1 MGDTSCDK
9 DEFDIG
15 QFDLVKT
22 VGTGTFAR
30 VCLCLHKPSSE
41 YFALKILSFH
51 EVIRLK
57 QVEHVKNE
65 KNILQEIRHPFL
77 IPLLWT
83 SKDCSHLYLLF
94 PYVCGGEL
102 FSYLRKVV
110 RFPAPTTLFFSAE
123 IVSAFSYLHSLHIAY
138 RDLKPEN
145 ILLDREGHVVLTD
158 FGFSKKIPDRTWTV
172 CGTPD
177 YLAPEIIQSKGH
189 NKAVDWWALGI
200 LIYEMLAGCPPFY
213 DDDPFMIYEKIL
225 KGNIKWPRQIDAVSK
240 DLIQKLL
247 VQDRTKRLGSMK
259 AGAEDVQ
266 NHIFFK
272 SLDWQDV
279 YYKQLKPPI
288 VPKVKSE
295 ADTRNFQ
302 EYAETDLNKVPPVS
316 ARQIGLFA
324 DF

>member
-1 MGDTSCDK
+1 
-9 DEFDIG
+9 
-15 QFDLVKT
+15 
-22 VGTGTFAR
+22 
-30 VCLCLHKPSSE
+30 
-41 YFALKILSFH
+41 
-51 EVIRLK
+51 
-57 QVEHVKNE
+57 
-65 KNILQEIRHPFL
+65 
-77 IPLLWT
+77 
-83 SKDCSHLYLLF
+83 
-94 PYVCGGEL
+94 
-102 FSYLRKVV
+102 
-110 RFPAPTTLFFSAE
+110 
-123 IVSAFSYLHSLHIAY
+123 
-138 RDLKPEN
+138 
-145 ILLDREGHVVLTD
+145 
-158 FGFSKKIPDRTWTV
+158 
-172 CGTPD
+172 
-177 YLAPEIIQSKGH
+177 
-189 NKAVDWWALGI
+189 
-200 LIYEMLAGCPPFY
+200 MLAGCPPFY
-213 DDDPFMIYEKIL
+213 DDDPFLIYEKIL

-266 NHIFFK
+266 NHLFFK